1 MAIITLILAC
11 YLAAEGVVAIF
22 GALKLRG
29 NAGWVWTLINGLA
42 SLVLG
47 FMVFSRW
54 PGNSVAI
61 LGLLFGFH
69 ALFSGISNLMLGLS
83 SRRVTG

>member
-1 MAIITLILAC
+1 LLATSQRKA
-11 YLAAEGVVAIF
+11 LRAIF

-54 PGNSVAI
+54 PKNSVAV
-61 LGLLFGFH
+61 LGLLFEIH
-69 ALFSGISNLMLGLS
+69 ALFSGEWLQMLGLS
-83 SRRVTG
+83 TRKVTE